1 MDSPIGE
8 ARELYRVAIDGSD
21 GRIEAETGAPAIVF
35 TAAQLAPLGAGA
47 ATLSVQQL
55 GDLATSRAATLPI
68 ILS

>member
-8 ARELYRVAIDGSD
+8 ARELYRVAIDGAL
-21 GRIEAETGAPAIVF
+21 GRIEAETSAAAIVF
-35 TAAQLAPLGAGA
+35 TAAQLAPLGTGA

-55 GDLATSRAATLPI
+55 GDLATSRAATLSI